1 MQLRCVIIVYTI
13 FMKSMEAHLNQHS
26 KIGIFDSGLGGLSVV
41 HTIQSLMP
49 NESFV
54 YIGDSQNAPYGTK
67 DKMEVLT
74 LSKNICDTFIEMD
87 VKAIVVACNTATS
100 AAINMLRDAYDIP
113 IIGMEP
119 AIKPALEQKEGKILV
134 LATDM
139 TLKEEKFMK
148 LLDQHDKS
156 YRVVPKPAPELVS
169 VVENHIDDLEL
180 INRTVH
186 AFLNEVEQTV
196 EAVVLGC
203 THFIVLK
210 DIIQAYFGDHVDIYD
225 GNMGT
230 AMQLKNILEANQL
243 RNTDQSLGTIEIY
256 NTKGED
262 FVEKSKNILSIFE
275 SRDTK

>member
-1 MQLRCVIIVYTI
+1 M
-13 FMKSMEAHLNQHS
+13 NQHS